1 MEIKSTSKINIGLH
15 VHDKRSDG
23 FHNISTLFQEINLC
37 DTIKII
43 EDKNFSCITNCS
55 TIIEKDNF
63 GTKAFN
69 IMKTQYSDI
78 PNVRISITKTIPTNA
93 GLGGGSSNGTAVLMG
108 LNHLFKLNL
117 SKQKLSEMASKV
129 SSDSAFFVS
138 GGLQFG
144 TQRGE
149 KLDVIQNIKIP
160 KHILL
165 VHPGIEISTKEA
177 FSHLKNYLLN
187 ENMDI
192 NLSQLLRELNN
203 YTFNSKLFKNDFE
216 MYVFETHPEIG
227 AIKLKILD
235 FGAKYASLSGTG
247 STVFGIFSSKKDLLK
262 AQSFFSPQYSTY
274 YVNPI

>member
-37 DTIKII
+37 DIIKIV
-43 EDKNFSCITNCS
+43 EDKNFSCTTNCS

-69 IMKTQYSDI
+69 IMKTQYLDI

-93 GLGGGSSNGTAVLMG
+93 GLGGGSSNGTSVLMG

-165 VHPGIEISTKEA
+165 VHPGIKISTKEA
-177 FSHLKNYLLN
+177 FSHLKNHLLN

-192 NLSQLLRELNN
+192 NLSQLLKELNN
-203 YTFNSKLFKNDFE
+203 YTFNSRLFKNDFE

-247 STVFGIFSSKKDLLK
+247 STVFGIFSSKKDVLR
-262 AQSFFSPQYSTY
+262 AQSFLSPQYSTY

>member
-37 DTIKII
+37 DTIKIV
-43 EDKNFSCITNCS
+43 EDKNFSCTTNCG
-55 TIIEKDNF
+55 TIIEKNNF

-93 GLGGGSSNGTAVLMG
+93 GLGGGSSNGTSVLMG
-108 LNHLFKLNL
+108 LYHLFKLNL
-117 SKQKLSEMASKV
+117 CKQKLSEMANKV

-165 VHPGIEISTKEA
+165 VHPGIKISTKEA
-177 FSHLKNYLLN
+177 FSHLKNHLLN

-192 NLSQLLRELNN
+192 NLSQLLKELNN
-203 YTFNSKLFKNDFE
+203 YTFNSRLFKNDFE

-227 AIKLKILD
+227 AIKLRILD
-235 FGAKYASLSGTG
+235 LGAKYASLSGTG
-247 STVFGIFSSKKDLLK
+247 STVFGIFSSKKDVLK
-262 AQSFFSPQYSTY
+262 AQSFFDPQYSTY

>member
-37 DTIKII
+37 DTIKIV
-43 EDKNFSCITNCS
+43 EDKNFSCTTNCG

-165 VHPGIEISTKEA
+165 VHPGIKISTKEA
-177 FSHLKNYLLN
+177 FSHLKNHLLN

-192 NLSQLLRELNN
+192 NLSQLLKELNN
-203 YTFNSKLFKNDFE
+203 YTFNSRLFKNDFE

>member
-15 VHDKRSDG
+15 IHNKRSDG
-23 FHNISTLFQEINLC
+23 FHNISTIFQEINLC
-37 DTIKII
+37 DQIKII
-43 EDKNFSCITNCS
+43 EDKNFSCTTSCGTIT
-55 TIIEKDNF
+55 EKDNF

-69 IMKTQYSDI
+69 ILKAQYPDI
-78 PNVRISITKTIPTNA
+78 PNVRISIKKTIPTNA
-93 GLGGGSSNGTAVLMG
+93 GLGGGSGNGTAVLVG
-108 LNHLFKLNL
+108 LNNLFKLKL
-117 SKQKLSEMASKV
+117 SNQKLSEMASKV
-129 SSDSAFFVS
+129 SSDSAFFVN

-149 KLDVIQNIKIP
+149 ILDVIQNIKIP

-165 VHPGIEISTKEA
+165 IYPDIKISTKEA
-177 FSHLKNYLLN
+177 FTHLKNHLLN

-203 YTFNSKLFKNDFE
+203 NTFNSKLFKNDFE

-235 FGAKYASLSGTG
+235 FNAKYASLSGTG

>member
-37 DTIKII
+37 DTIKIV
-43 EDKNFSCITNCS
+43 EDKNFSCTTNCG

-93 GLGGGSSNGTAVLMG
+93 GLGGGSSNGTSVLMG

-192 NLSQLLRELNN
+192 NLSQLLRELNSYN
-203 YTFNSKLFKNDFE
+203 FNSKLFKNDFE

>member
-1 MEIKSTSKINIGLH
+1 M
-15 VHDKRSDG
+15 
-23 FHNISTLFQEINLC
+23 
-37 DTIKII
+37 
-43 EDKNFSCITNCS
+43 
-55 TIIEKDNF
+55 
-63 GTKAFN
+63 KA
-69 IMKTQYSDI
+69 QYPDI
-78 PNVRISITKTIPTNA
+78 PNVRISIKKTVPTNA
-93 GLGGGSSNGTAVLMG
+93 GLGGGSSNGTAVLVG
-108 LNHLFKLNL
+108 LNNLFKLEL
-117 SKQKLSEMASKV
+117 SNQKLSEMASGI
-129 SSDSAFFVS
+129 SSDSAFFVN

-144 TQRGE
+144 THRGE
-149 KLDVIQNIKIP
+149 TLEIIQNIKIP

-165 VHPGIEISTKEA
+165 VHPGIKISTKEA
-177 FSHLKNYLLN
+177 FGHLKNHLLN

-203 YTFNSKLFKNDFE
+203 YSFNSKLFKNDFE

>member
-15 VHDKRSDG
+15 VHNKRSDG

-43 EDKNFSCITNCS
+43 EDKNFSCTTNCG

-63 GTKAFN
+63 ATKAFN
-69 IMKTQYSDI
+69 MMKTQYSNI
-78 PNVRISITKTIPTNA
+78 PNVRISITKTIPIKA

-117 SKQKLSEMASKV
+117 TNEKLSEMASKV
-129 SSDSAFFVS
+129 SSDSTFFVR

-144 TQRGE
+144 TLRGE

-165 VHPGIEISTKEA
+165 VHPGIKISTKEA
-177 FSHLKNYLLN
+177 FGHLKNHLLN

-203 YTFNSKLFKNDFE
+203 STFNSKLFKNDFE

-262 AQSFFSPQYSTY
+262 AQSFFSPQYLTY

>member
-37 DTIKII
+37 DTIKIV
-43 EDKNFSCITNCS
+43 EDKNFSCTTNCG

-165 VHPGIEISTKEA
+165 VHPGIKISTKEA
-177 FSHLKNYLLN
+177 FSHLKNHLLN

-192 NLSQLLRELNN
+192 NLSQLLKELNN
-203 YTFNSKLFKNDFE
+203 YTFNSRLFKNDFE

-247 STVFGIFSSKKDLLK
+247 STVFGIFSSKKDVLK
-262 AQSFFSPQYSTY
+262 AQSFFDPQYSTY

>member
-37 DTIKII
+37 DTIKIV
-43 EDKNFSCITNCS
+43 EDKNFSCTTNCG

-192 NLSQLLRELNN
+192 NLSQLLRELNSYN
-203 YTFNSKLFKNDFE
+203 FNSKLFKNDFE

-247 STVFGIFSSKKDLLK
+247 STVFGIFSSKKDVLK
-262 AQSFFSPQYSTY
+262 AQSFFGPQYSTY

>member
-37 DTIKII
+37 DTIKIV
-43 EDKNFSCITNCS
+43 EDKIFSCTTNCG

-69 IMKTQYSDI
+69 IMKTKYSDI

-93 GLGGGSSNGTAVLMG
+93 GLGGGSSNGTSVLMG

-129 SSDSAFFVS
+129 SSDSTFFVS

-192 NLSQLLRELNN
+192 NLSQLLKELNSYN
-203 YTFNSKLFKNDFE
+203 FNSKLFKNDFE

-247 STVFGIFSSKKDLLK
+247 STVFGIFSSKKDVLQ
-262 AQSFFSPQYSTY
+262 AQSFLSRQYSTY

>member
-1 MEIKSTSKINIGLH
+1 MEVKSTSKINIGLH
-15 VHDKRSDG
+15 VHNKRSDG
-23 FHNISTLFQEINLC
+23 FHNISTLFQEIDLC
-37 DTIKII
+37 DTIKMI
-43 EDKNFSCITNCS
+43 EDKNFSCTTDCG
-55 TIIEKDNF
+55 TIMEKDNF

-69 IMKTQYSDI
+69 VMKAQYPDM
-78 PNVRISITKTIPTNA
+78 PNVRISIKKAVPTNA
-93 GLGGGSSNGTAVLMG
+93 GLGGGSSNGTAVLVG
-108 LNHLFKLNL
+108 LNNLFKLEL
-117 SKQKLSEMASKV
+117 SNQKLSEMASKI
-129 SSDSAFFVS
+129 SSDSAFFVN

-144 TQRGE
+144 SQRGE
-149 KLDVIQNIKIP
+149 ALDVIQNIKIP

-165 VHPGIEISTKEA
+165 VHPRIKISTKEA
-177 FSHLKNYLLN
+177 FGHLKNHLLN

-203 YTFNSKLFKNDFE
+203 YSFNSKLFKNDFE

>member
-37 DTIKII
+37 DTIKIV
-43 EDKNFSCITNCS
+43 EDKNFSCTTNCG

-93 GLGGGSSNGTAVLMG
+93 GLGGGSSNGTSVLMG

-192 NLSQLLRELNN
+192 NLSQLLRELNSYN
-203 YTFNSKLFKNDFE
+203 FNSKLFKNDFE

-247 STVFGIFSSKKDLLK
+247 STVFGIFSSKKDVLK

>member
-15 VHDKRSDG
+15 VHNKRSDG
-23 FHNISTLFQEINLC
+23 FHNISTLFQEIDLC
-37 DTIKII
+37 DTIKMI
-43 EDKNFSCITNCS
+43 EDKIFSCTTDCG
-55 TIIEKDNF
+55 TIMEKDNF

-69 IMKTQYSDI
+69 IMKAQHPNI
-78 PNVRISITKTIPTNA
+78 PNVRISIKKTVPANA
-93 GLGGGSSNGTAVLMG
+93 GLGGGSSNGTAVLVG
-108 LNHLFKLNL
+108 LNNLFKLKL
-117 SKQKLSEMASKV
+117 SNQKLYEMASEI
-129 SSDSAFFVS
+129 SSDSAFFVN

-144 TQRGE
+144 SQRGE
-149 KLDVIQNIKIP
+149 VLDVIQNIKIP

-165 VHPGIEISTKEA
+165 VHPGIKISTKEA
-177 FSHLKNYLLN
+177 FGHLKNHLLN

-203 YTFNSKLFKNDFE
+203 YSFNSKLFKNDFE

>member
-1 MEIKSTSKINIGLH
+1 MELKSTSKINIGLH

-165 VHPGIEISTKEA
+165 VHPGIKISTKEA
-177 FSHLKNYLLN
+177 FSHLKNHLLN

-192 NLSQLLRELNN
+192 NLSQLLKELNN